1 MSTDFDGA
9 DDQAVDTGKRT
20 YEQKSKNPKRR
31 NAKRRANYALDKMQ
45 EIENELA
52 ALEGRKPKDV
62 VGEYMQRKAKEDNTI
77 DVEVISEDCQ
87 DFSDQSQGESVDDCA
102 ISLPALLPKTIGPQQ
117 DSNQIDDP
125 SASSNNGA
133 AQQESDGQEPTEYV
147 NPYPYLSAD
156 WWEHCAPEEKLSRC
170 RAISTDG
177 TRCRQKSITGGRVCR
192 HHGGLAPHVKLAARN
207 RIENAADQMA
217 EQLLRMAIDPK
228 TKDSVKLAA
237 IRDALDRAG
246 LKAPEQVVVSAGQSS
261 AFEDIAQDV
270 GYSGIQHTQ
279 PEYIDSQRE
288 SMKVQHDSD
297 PFGPTESNPF
307 GSSRSS
313 GQSNQ
318 AEYQQD
324 SNIWNEG
331 TAFNDPGSSR
341 KSHTA
346 PVDGFGAGQHVGTDR
361 DCDGLAARRRASREH
376 WDMQYRRTEHVTGE
390 DAIEAANA
398 ANREAGALKALP
410 PGRKRR

>member
-1 MSTDFDGA
+1 MDSLDAPPSSGASNDGEIIDA
-9 DDQAVDTGKRT
+9 EVI
-20 YEQKSKNPKRR
+20 
-31 NAKRRANYALDKMQ
+31 
-45 EIENELA
+45 EIEDPC
-52 ALEGRKPKDV
+52 EGSS
-62 VGEYMQRKAKEDNTI
+62 GEN
-77 DVEVISEDCQ
+77 
-87 DFSDQSQGESVDDCA
+87 CA
-102 ISLPALLPKTIGPQQ
+102 SSLPAVIPKMIGAQ
-117 DSNQIDDP
+117 NE
-125 SASSNNGA
+125 SNNQDGPNA
-133 AQQESDGQEPTEYV
+133 PSNSDEPQHDSDTDGRNEYV

-156 WWEHCAPEEKLSRC
+156 WWEHCTATEKLSRC
-170 RAISTDG
+170 RATNTDG
-177 TRCRQKSITGGRVCR
+177 SRCRQKAIQGGRVCR
-192 HHGGLAPHVKLAARN
+192 QHGGLAPHVKLAARN

-270 GYSGIQHTQ
+270 GYSGISHTQ
-279 PEYIDSQRE
+279 SGYVGTQRTGSIDSHHTSSSAMNQA
-288 SMKVQHDSD
+288 D
-297 PFGPTESNPF
+297 PFGPAESDPF

-313 GQSNQ
+313 VGSNDADYEQ
-318 AEYQQD
+318 E
-324 SNIWNEG
+324 SNVWDEG
-331 TAFNDPGSSR
+331 TAFNDPGTSR

-346 PVDGFGAGQHVGTDR
+346 PVDEFGAGQHVGADS

-376 WDMQYRRTEHVTGE
+376 WDRQYRRTEHVTGE

-410 PGRKRR
+410 PGRRRRA

>member
-1 MSTDFDGA
+1 MDGSDGSSSVGK
-9 DDQAVDTGKRT
+9 DDDSEV
-20 YEQKSKNPKRR
+20 
-31 NAKRRANYALDKMQ
+31 
-45 EIENELA
+45 
-52 ALEGRKPKDV
+52 
-62 VGEYMQRKAKEDNTI
+62 I
-77 DVEVISEDCQ
+77 DVECVEI
-87 DFSDQSQGESVDDCA
+87 VDPCEGSSGGDCA

-117 DSNQIDDP
+117 DSNRVDESNAPSNSDAPQRDSTSDDP
-125 SASSNNGA
+125 I
-133 AQQESDGQEPTEYV
+133 EYV

-156 WWEHCAPEEKLSRC
+156 WWENCTPTEKLTRC
-170 RAISTDG
+170 RATNTDG
-177 TRCRQKSITGGRVCR
+177 SRCRQKSIQGGRVCR
-192 HHGGLAPHVKLAARN
+192 QHGGLAPHVKLAARN

-217 EQLLRMAIDPK
+217 EQLLRMAIDPS

-324 SNIWNEG
+324 SNVWNDDG
-331 TAFNDPGSSR
+331 VINDPGSSHGQ
-341 KSHTA
+341 SHTA
-346 PVDGFGAGQHVGTDR
+346 PAYGSPADERGQRADVDS
-361 DCDGLAARRRASREH
+361 DCDGPAARRRASRDF
-376 WDMQYRRTEHVTGE
+376 WDRQYRRADHVTGE

-398 ANREAGALKALP
+398 ANFEAGAIKALP